1 MHDVA
6 GRAFLSPD
14 NCRCKPIRPILVN
27 MIDIRTIRDNPDVI
41 KASQRARGASET
53 DVDTAIEADEV
64 RRSTLQT
71 FEDKRAEQKED

>member
-1 MHDVA
+1 
-6 GRAFLSPD
+6 
-14 NCRCKPIRPILVN
+14 

-53 DVDTAIEADEV
+53 DVDAAIEADEV

-71 FEDKRAEQKED
+71 YEDKCAE